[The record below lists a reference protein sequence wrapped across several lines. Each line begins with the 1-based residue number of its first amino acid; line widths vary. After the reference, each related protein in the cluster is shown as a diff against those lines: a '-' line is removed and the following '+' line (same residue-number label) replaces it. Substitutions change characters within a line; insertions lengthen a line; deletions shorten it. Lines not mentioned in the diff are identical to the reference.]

1 VANRKRVGVFFPAK
15 LKGGRVL
22 LAARCSTG
30 AGIQFS
36 NFTDLDFT
44 INTIFISV
52 IFTTLDD

>member
-1 VANRKRVGVFFPAK
+1 VGVFFRAK